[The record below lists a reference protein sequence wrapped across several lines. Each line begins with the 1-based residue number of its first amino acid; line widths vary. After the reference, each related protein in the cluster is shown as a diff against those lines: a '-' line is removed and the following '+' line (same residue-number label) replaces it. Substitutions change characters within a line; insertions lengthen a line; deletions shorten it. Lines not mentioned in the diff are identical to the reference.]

1 MRRFIGFLILA
12 ISILLGVGFS
22 TPGMM
27 KSANLSLDFTAGKEF
42 VYTVENYDETRV
54 VDDKEMNKLVNDLSS
69 RLDDAGVNRYEV
81 IIEGNDQIRVRVT
94 QDYESKYD
102 HIKRLMSFNS
112 TFTLTTSDGLHTA
125 TADEIFVNSRARV
138 EFIGPEAYFVV
149 PVSKNNKIDQELVK
163 EANLLHETA
172 EGEVTPDEGR
182 LILWSD
188 FQEGDSLEESKKEEN
203 DEMAQRIICMFDPA
217 NLYFDDNAKDK
228 ALAIKI
234 DEYSI
239 ENNINAYALNA
250 DRAYM
255 LVDLFNAKNIDLKL
269 TFLFDDFVNPL
280 AEDFINYDKPSTVN
294 ATRTLLALCVGLL
307 LISIFMIVFYR
318 LHGVS
323 AVINMIATLF
333 VSFAIFNVT
342 GMVLNAA
349 ALVGIVLVS
358 LLSLASSIVYL
369 EHFKNEVYRG
379 RSLKKANSE
388 AHKKSFITL
397 IDIHVIVLVLGL
409 LTYFIGQTAVAS
421 LAVAAVIGA
430 LISFVSNI
438 TIYRA
443 LTWLSTNDTSFQNKY
458 KVFAINKD
466 LVPNLADEEKQ
477 TYYGPFAKTD
487 FTKKAKRNGI
497 GTIVAT
503 SIFAIAMLGFGIFSN
518 GVVNQADNSNFTRA
532 YYQIHEFGPNKQ
544 DNKNL
549 SIEMFEEALSIK
561 ELSDLDIKVD
571 QVKFY
576 DTLDDNEEHV
586 EYYVVDFT
594 NYIDGETKVTINNKE
609 TTVADY
615 LSSLIVSDD
624 TEVDS
629 MTLRKVRQTGTN
641 PAIRNNQPSLEN
653 VLLTTAILIVVSSV
667 YILIRF
673 GLARGL
679 TSLIASTLSTFL
691 PLGFF
696 ALTRIATTSTTFI
709 SLMAIVMIN
718 TIVTIILAAKTKEVS
733 ADLKNA
739 EVSII
744 DNNKHALSL
753 AASPILIIG
762 LIASYLALNF
772 FGFGHPAFAT
782 TFAVLL
788 LGVLVVLMLDLTLFV
803 PTSMFFIKHFGDV
816 NVHLPKIKKTKSRE
830 KVGNI
835 KGGQKSAEPE
845 EALFPGIND

>member
-27 KSANLSLDFTAGKEF
+27 KSANLSLDFTGGKEF
-42 VYTVENYDETRV
+42 VYTVENYDSTRV
-54 VDDKEMNKLVNDLSS
+54 VDDKEMNELVNDLST

-94 QDYESKYD
+94 EDYESKYD

-112 TFTLTTSDGLHTA
+112 TFTLTTSDGLNTA
-125 TADEIFVNSRARV
+125 TEDEIFVNSHASV
-138 EFIGPEAYFVV
+138 EFIGPEAYFVI
-149 PVSKNNKIDQELVK
+149 PVSKNDKIKDLVE
-163 EANLLHETA
+163 EAKLLHSTA
-172 EGEVTPDEGR
+172 EGEETPDEGK

-188 FQEGDSLEESKKEEN
+188 FQEGDSLEESKKDEN
-203 DEMAQRIICMFDPA
+203 KDMAERIICMFDPA
-217 NLYFDDNAKDK
+217 NLYFDTEAKDK
-228 ALAIKI
+228 LSLKI
-234 DEYSI
+234 SEYSI

-255 LVDLFNAKNIDLKL
+255 LVDLFNAKSIDLKL

-307 LISIFMIVFYR
+307 LISIFMITFYR

-323 AVINMIATLF
+323 AIINMLVTLF

-349 ALVGIVLVS
+349 ALVGVVLVA
-358 LLSLASSIVYL
+358 LLSLASSIIYL

-379 RSLKKANSE
+379 RSMKKANSE

-397 IDIHVIVLVLGL
+397 IDIHVIVVILGL

-430 LISFVSNI
+430 LISFISNLVVF
-438 TIYRA
+438 RS

-458 KVFAINKD
+458 KVFAINKE
-466 LVPNLADEEKQ
+466 LVPSLADEEKQ

-497 GTIVAT
+497 GTIIAT

-544 DNKNL
+544 DNKI
-549 SIEMFEEALSIK
+549 SIEMFEEALDIK
-561 ELSDLDIKVD
+561 ELRDLDIKVD

-594 NYIDGETKVTINNKE
+594 SYIDDEAKVTINNKE

-615 LSSLIVSDD
+615 LTSLIVSDD

-641 PAIRNNQPSLEN
+641 PTIKNNQPSLEN
-653 VLLTTAILIVVSSV
+653 VLLTTAVLIAVSAV
-667 YILIRF
+667 YILVRF

-679 TSLIASTLSTFL
+679 TNLIASTLSTFL

-718 TIVTIILAAKTKEVS
+718 TIITIILAAKTKEVS
-733 ADLKNA
+733 SDIKNA
-739 EVSII
+739 ETSII

-816 NVHLPKIKKTKSRE
+816 NIHLPKIKKNKSRE

-835 KGGQKSAEPE
+835 NGGHKSAEPE
-845 EALFPGIND
+845 ESLFPGIND